1 MKPKQ
6 PLHTVKLALS
16 EFLCLKAIST
26 GDVCQSEHRQATTM
40 RERDE
45 ESISETVGNS
55 WPPRLL
61 CRTGRTVHD
70 ESWFEV
76 GHGKEAGQQ
85 QFAASW
91 SDHVC
96 YEVCLDLSSSSR

>member
-1 MKPKQ
+1 MGPKQ

-26 GDVCQSEHRQATTM
+26 GDVCQSEHRQATAM

-55 WPPRLL
+55 WPRLL
-61 CRTGRTVHD
+61 CRTGRTTRRPPR
-70 ESWFEV
+70 SAKT
-76 GHGKEAGQQ
+76 GTLLLTG
-85 QFAASW
+85 
-91 SDHVC
+91 
-96 YEVCLDLSSSSR
+96 